1 MLFAFLLIQKHRNSH
16 FFINKRDVLFF
27 LISLNSNTTY
37 FTQEGGWVVCVSEIE
52 IEKKLAPFIGLVL
65 VAAQVL
71 HLHLAK
77 YRAKPSGSVKI
88 LHSLSFSYTPY
99 GTQEHRGIRLR

>member
-1 MLFAFLLIQKHRNSH
+1 MSFFLL
-16 FFINKRDVLFF
+16 VLT
-27 LISLNSNTTY
+27 LHISLT
-37 FTQEGGWVVCVSEIE
+37 EKVGGVSVSE

-88 LHSLSFSYTPY
+88 LDSHTLSYTP
-99 GTQEHRGIRLR
+99 RSKGIRLR

>member
-16 FFINKRDVLFF
+16 LLSIIVMSFF
-27 LISLNSNTTY
+27 SLSSNTTY
-37 FTQEGGWVVCVSEIE
+37 FSLTEKVGGVSVSE

-88 LHSLSFSYTPY
+88 LHSHTLSYTPRRV
-99 GTQEHRGIRLR
+99 E